1 MTRRPTGGAATRRSR
16 PVLAISV
23 LAGPF
28 VLLFTCVYLVPLAY
42 SLVRSLFRKQSSG
55 IGIGPQTDVF
65 VGLANYAEVVT
76 SSTFWT
82 GIGRVFGYGL
92 FQIPVTLL
100 LAMAI
105 ALLIDSRASRGRA
118 FFRLSSFLP
127 YAIPGIVASLLW
139 AYLYVPQLS
148 PVVQLVH
155 SWGWEVDL
163 LGNTWVLFSI
173 ANIAVWSWAGYNMV
187 IYTASLQSIPREII
201 EAAQVDGANEW
212 VQAVRIK
219 APLIRGQ
226 IVLTA
231 LLSTIGSIQL
241 FSEPTILR
249 TVTTAISAEWT
260 PMMLA
265 YNQTFGA
272 NNFERGSAVSV
283 VIAVIAGVLATI
295 YHKLETR
302 GARS

>member
-1 MTRRPTGGAATRRSR
+1 MTRRPSGGAATRRSR
-16 PVLAISV
+16 PALAITV

-28 VLLFTCVYLVPLAY
+28 VLLFACVYLVPLAY

-82 GIGRVFGYGL
+82 GIARVFGYGL
-92 FQIPVTLL
+92 FQIPLTLL

-163 LGNTWVLFSI
+163 LGTTWVLFSI